1 MYDLSYF
8 YIFLLSSDSGN
19 FTFLESIKDNF
30 YQVISHSIF
39 IYFLIFIGLLLILYF
54 IFFLIQPLL
63 RDNQKL
69 FEKYLL
75 LRQKMEEIDVQYSDK
90 KINFVEYVS
99 LQFNYAKEYEHIV
112 NILVKDKFYAPKLK
126 AYKFTEEKNEKA
138 YEHQKNLDSLIAKQ
152 VDNLF
157 NILAP
162 ISKFYKEEEI
172 KIAIVDEGFDNEIA
186 NIVLFKLK
194 NAGVK
199 FDSETP
205 KKENKLSDFLNTLF
219 VKTTNSNLKE
229 VDYDSEK
236 ITFRKVDPKSKQPKD
251 IKETALGSKKTV
263 LSSFKDLFK
272 KKRNPTIDDL
282 NKISVKINN
291 KLN

>member
-1 MYDLSYF
+1 MFDLSSM
-8 YIFLLSSDSGN
+8 LLFVLNSNSES
-19 FTFLESIKDNF
+19 FAFLESIKNNF
-30 YQVISHSIF
+30 NQVISHSIF

-75 LRQKMEEIDVQYSDK
+75 LRENMEEIDLQYNNK

-126 AYKFTEEKNEKA
+126 AYKFTEDKNKQE
-138 YEHQKNLDSLIAKQ
+138 YEHQKKLDSVITKQ

-172 KIAIVDEGFDNEIA
+172 KIAMIDEGFDKDIA
-186 NIVLFKLK
+186 NLVVFKLK
-194 NAGVK
+194 SANVK
-199 FDSETP
+199 FNSEVP
-205 KKENKLSDFLNTLF
+205 NKENKLSDFLNTLF

-229 VDYDSEK
+229 VEYNTTK
-236 ITFRKVDPKSKQPKD
+236 ITFRKVDPKSTQNKN
-251 IKETALGSKKTV
+251 IKGSVVPKKTV
-263 LSSFKDLFK
+263 LSSFKSIFK
-272 KKRNPTIDDL
+272 KKKDPTIDDL
-282 NKISVKINN
+282 NRISVKINS